1 MKSLFLAAA
10 ELETFLVKQGYEQ
23 TPPGE
28 GEFDVWE
35 KEQTWGDE

>member
-10 ELETFLVKQGYEQ
+10 ELETFLVKQD
-23 TPPGE
+23 PPQE

-35 KEQTWGDE
+35 DEQVWPDS

>member
-10 ELETFLVKQGYEQ
+10 ELEQKHKQGYEQ
-23 TPPGE
+23 DPPQE

-35 KEQTWGDE
+35 DEQVWPDS